1 MDARAKVALGLL
13 GGYVL
18 GRGKKARLAT
28 MILGYTL
35 VKQGGKQLNSA
46 KTTVLES
53 DEAKTFFGQ
62 LTGGVTEAAKGAA
75 TAAAAKGVSSVTSNL
90 KERTAQLQGA
100 AGSGSDDGDE
110 DDTTDSE
117 DTTGSDEATDAE
129 ETPAETKSSEEK
141 TEETPTRTS
150 SGSSTPRTARKS
162 PATSSSSSA
171 SRKPAS
177 TAKTIRSKAKDGE
190 GGSNG

>member
-100 AGSGSDDGDE
+100 AGSSSDDGDE

-129 ETPAETKSSEEK
+129 DATETPAETTSTEEEP
-141 TEETPTRTS
+141 EETPTRTS
-150 SGSSTPRTARKS
+150 SGSSTTRRTAE
-162 PATSSSSSA
+162 
-171 SRKPAS
+171 
-177 TAKTIRSKAKDGE
+177 DGE